1 MSNFLQ
7 AVTNPA
13 VPFIRYA
20 LWAGILSGAGFGM
33 VGSLVVVKRI
43 TYIAGA
49 ISHAILAGLGFVIFM
64 NEVHG
69 TNILP
74 LVGAIAAALISAL
87 IIALVS
93 QKKQE
98 RADTIIGTIWAVGM
112 ALGLIFIAKTP
123 GYLDPMSYLFGN
135 ILLLTKSDITLI
147 ITLDI
152 LVVISIILFYNQF
165 QAIAFDEEFARARG
179 INTGFFEIYLILLT
193 ALTVVLMVTTVGI
206 VMVIALLTIPAAV
219 ADMLTRRLWKMM
231 LLSILF
237 CMLFNTAGLAV
248 SYSLDF
254 PTGPTT
260 IVLAGAVYLLLKI
273 LLHRKRS

>member
-1 MSNFLQ
+1 MNEFIR
-7 AVTNPA
+7 AIANPE
-13 VPFIRYA
+13 VPFIRFA
-20 LWAGILSGAGFGM
+20 LLAGILSSAGFGM

-49 ISHAILAGLGFVIFM
+49 VSHATLAGLGFAIYM

-69 TNILP
+69 TNFRP
-74 LVGAIAAALISAL
+74 LMGAVAAALISAL

-93 QKKQE
+93 RQKRE
-98 RADTIIGTIWAVGM
+98 REDTIIGTIWAVGM
-112 ALGLIFIAKTP
+112 ALGLIFISITP
-123 GYLDPMSYLFGN
+123 GYVDPMSYLFGN
-135 ILLLTKSDITLI
+135 ILLLTESDIILI
-147 ITLDI
+147 LILDV
-152 LVVISIILFYNQF
+152 LVVISILLFYNQF
-165 QAIAFDEEFARARG
+165 QAVAFDEEFARARG

-193 ALTVVLMVTTVGI
+193 ALTVVLMVSTVGI

-237 CMLFNTAGLAV
+237 CMIFNTAGLAA
-248 SYSLDF
+248 SYSLDL

-260 IVLAGAVYLLLKI
+260 IILAGAVYLILKI
-273 LLHRKRS
+273 TLKR